1 MLIKFGLS
9 QKKMI
14 FLQEKTCTEVIMMM
28 IVITILI
35 ILSMILKL
43 RNTKNY

>member
-14 FLQEKTCTEVIMMM
+14 FLQEKTCTEVIMM

>member
-28 IVITILI
+28 IVIILI